1 MIVLIGHGVKSVGKG
16 PRQKPIHTALAEAA
30 IRIVE
35 KGHLRHLCNLPQNI
49 PTPNHL
55 LSLFTFHLPPE
66 VPPCHPPFFLHDSP
80 VPKPL
85 TQPTVAQQFLLF
97 ISRGE
102 IVTYGGVAMLL
113 LFLAGAIAVYLV
125 KFLITS
131 AGQPFFSILITLIN
145 EVLLIMIVMELL
157 RTVTRLLVS
166 PTHDVGIQDLNPF
179 LVIAGISVTRRIL
192 TIGASLSV
200 TETEGQTLDPTKFQ
214 HYMIELVISGL
225 LILLVAVSLWLINRR
240 IPGRA
245 AR

>member
-1 MIVLIGHGVKSVGKG
+1 MPSC
-16 PRQKPIHTALAEAA
+16 
-30 IRIVE
+30 
-35 KGHLRHLCNLPQNI
+35 HLSI
-49 PTPNHL
+49 
-55 LSLFTFHLPPE
+55 
-66 VPPCHPPFFLHDSP
+66 FLHDSFVPNP
-80 VPKPL
+80 V
-85 TQPTVAQQFLLF
+85 TQPTVAQQFLRF

-200 TETEGQTLDPTKFQ
+200 TETEGQTLDPIKFQ

-240 IPGRA
+240 LPGRA

>member
-1 MIVLIGHGVKSVGKG
+1 
-16 PRQKPIHTALAEAA
+16 
-30 IRIVE
+30 
-35 KGHLRHLCNLPQNI
+35 
-49 PTPNHL
+49 
-55 LSLFTFHLPPE
+55 
-66 VPPCHPPFFLHDSP
+66 VPAPA
-80 VPKPL
+80 
-85 TQPTVAQQFLLF
+85 TQPSVAQRFLRF
-97 ISRGE
+97 INRGE

-113 LFLAGAIAVYLV
+113 LLIAGAIAIYLL
-125 KFLITS
+125 KFLINS

-166 PTHDVGIQDLNPF
+166 PAHDVGIEDLNPF

-214 HYMIELVISGL
+214 HYMIELAISGL

-240 IPGRA
+240 LPARAQHKIP
-245 AR
+245 